1 MSVLRKRAAAA
12 PTHMGGGG
20 GVFDGLK
27 SVEMLRTLRNLRD
40 DIFTATKREG
50 TRWLFEDYEAEAY
63 AWMEGVT
70 AKICSMN
77 YSPDEFLKDVVEFRE
92 LMERPPKKIAGLD
105 WLRLNDLFD
114 AVINKVKDVW
124 MSATISSSSSSSKS
138 SGDRGV
144 PAFAFR
150 DPLDGSVID
159 IVTDTARA
167 LAAADPRPAP
177 SSATYSSSSPSSH
190 AAHGITN
197 PLYAPMN
204 STSATVLSLEPRVV
218 NGIRHTAANALR
230 RVFDRGAAAG
240 AALLHHARS
249 RASNGGGVGIGGYD
263 AGRKRSRAAAGA
275 GWDDEWSGPPVT
287 YAAAA
292 AAVAAAPAPPV
303 PKRAAKVDRRAAA
316 AAAASAAWLRID
328 EAATKTGYGTV
339 HGGRGSSSSS
349 SSSSSRRAPAPLPPR
364 GRPVPVP
371 PGSSAAPD
379 LYQLAATGAGG
390 DGPAAAP
397 ESVGWVEAR
406 GSHAIARVGVTPVV
420 WVEPPKGA
428 SKKDV
433 GARPEAQR
441 RGDVHYRVTIRV
453 ANKTFVLGT
462 FIAEDDAAK
471 AHDRALIRAC
481 GPEAMHVYWADQ
493 LGLMAAKLDVAEAV
507 AAAGEAA
514 GMPAVGPALS
524 PLPPL
529 ASWLALNYPVWF
541 YAGDPL
547 DWYALLPLYVL
558 HFISTTTRHR
568 SPPPPPS
575 VTLGSRSS
583 TRRCDQSCCWRRR
596 GRARARATS
605 ASS

>member
-1 MSVLRKRAAAA
+1 
-12 PTHMGGGG
+12 
-20 GVFDGLK
+20 
-27 SVEMLRTLRNLRD
+27 
-40 DIFTATKREG
+40 
-50 TRWLFEDYEAEAY
+50 
-63 AWMEGVT
+63 
-70 AKICSMN
+70 
-77 YSPDEFLKDVVEFRE
+77 
-92 LMERPPKKIAGLD
+92 
-105 WLRLNDLFD
+105 
-114 AVINKVKDVW
+114 
-124 MSATISSSSSSSKS
+124 
-138 SGDRGV
+138 
-144 PAFAFR
+144 
-150 DPLDGSVID
+150 
-159 IVTDTARA
+159 
-167 LAAADPRPAP
+167 
-177 SSATYSSSSPSSH
+177 
-190 AAHGITN
+190 
-197 PLYAPMN
+197 
-204 STSATVLSLEPRVV
+204 
-218 NGIRHTAANALR
+218 
-230 RVFDRGAAAG
+230 
-240 AALLHHARS
+240 
-249 RASNGGGVGIGGYD
+249 
-263 AGRKRSRAAAGA
+263 
-275 GWDDEWSGPPVT
+275 
-287 YAAAA
+287 
-292 AAVAAAPAPPV
+292 
-303 PKRAAKVDRRAAA
+303 
-316 AAAASAAWLRID
+316 
-328 EAATKTGYGTV
+328 
-339 HGGRGSSSSS
+339 
-349 SSSSSRRAPAPLPPR
+349 
-364 GRPVPVP
+364 VP

-433 GARPEAQR
+433 GTRPEAQR

-529 ASWLALNYPVWF
+529 ASWLALNYPVWV

-547 DWYALLPLYVL
+547 DWYALLPFCTFCTSS
-558 HFISTTTRHR
+558 HSNSHHP
-568 SPPPPPS
+568 SPPPS
-575 VTLGSRSS
+575 ALHHAGSRSS